1 MTPGIALHEF
11 LPYGAPELHASARRN
26 MSGATV
32 LSSALVTVVFLALLV
47 ISPRFAP
54 TPPGPIGTPG
64 KVFVDLARHRIVNPP
79 PLVSRTQT
87 VVTPSRIEN
96 GTVVPV
102 DDVHADQNVTIP
114 SQGPGGPLDDIQPGG
129 GGGGTG
135 VVVTPAEPPATL
147 PGPNDY
153 VYSEVLPDPVVRVNP
168 VYPELAKDARV
179 QGTVIVKVMV
189 GTDGRVLDTHID
201 PAFSIP
207 LLDAAAVEAAR
218 RWVFTPALANGRP
231 VVVWVALPFRFTL
244 QN

>member
-1 MTPGIALHEF
+1 MTPGIALQEF

-32 LSSALVTVVFLALLV
+32 LSSALVSLLFLAFIV
-47 ISPRFAP
+47 ISPQFAP
-54 TPPGPIGTPG
+54 LPPGPVGTQG
-64 KVFVDLARHRIVNPP
+64 KVDIDLGGHPILEPP
-79 PLVSRTQT
+79 PLVPRTQ
-87 VVTPSRIEN
+87 PSAALSN
-96 GTVVPV
+96 PADGAVVPV
-102 DDVHADQNVTIP
+102 EDVRANPEVTIP
-114 SQGPGGPLDDIQPGG
+114 MQGGGPPVDVAPGG
-129 GGGGTG
+129 GGGGSG
-135 VVVTPAEPPATL
+135 EIVIPAEPPATL

-153 VYSEVLPDPVVRVNP
+153 VYTEVLPDPVVRVNP

-189 GTDGRVLDTHID
+189 GTDGRVLDTHVE
-201 PAFSIP
+201 PAYSIP
-207 LLDAAAVEAAR
+207 LLDAAADEAAR